1 MRKVRTPIFPTY
13 SDVRHLLRILPGV
26 PRVELMQMMSDIMD
40 QTGTPQNPVDWS
52 EPDTWIAERLTG
64 ASAMLAERIWA
75 ESGRELNPRYTRG
88 PYFLINGFGL
98 LAPDGNGVNQ
108 LTSRGR
114 GFLHGDPEVVRE
126 IDEAEGIP
134 DLLSMLAT
142 KTSAM
147 RGDLLPEWGAF
158 LREVSKFGT
167 ASTIKDTLRRR
178 VTNLVERGFIARD
191 GNTYSITPAG
201 IDYAASFAKSGA
213 ADPKREVM
221 RAINTFNQAQQQA
234 LRELLGEL
242 PPYQF
247 EHLVRDLLEAMGYE
261 DVKVTKQSGDRGV
274 DVVATVQF
282 GITTVTEV
290 VQVKRHKGSINRPVL
305 DQLRGAL
312 PYHEAIRGTIITLG
326 TFTKGCKE
334 VALYPGAAP
343 ITLIDGDRLLEL
355 LVRHE
360 IGIQKRP
367 AHIYELDEA
376 YLQPDEPVGAAIDL
390 DAEEVEESL
399 SFQL

>member
-1 MRKVRTPIFPTY
+1 MI
-13 SDVRHLLRILPGV
+13 
-26 PRVELMQMMSDIMD
+26 SDIMD

-52 EPDTWIAERLTG
+52 DPDTWIAERLTG
-64 ASAMLAERIWA
+64 ASAVLAKRIWE
-75 ESGRELNPRYTRG
+75 ESNHELNPRYTRG
-88 PYFLINGFGL
+88 PYFLINGFEL
-98 LAPDGNGVNQ
+98 LAPDGSGVYH
-108 LTSRGR
+108 LTGR
-114 GFLHGDPEVVRE
+114 GQAFLDGNAEVVRE
-126 IDEAEGIP
+126 IDDAEGIAE
-134 DLLSMLAT
+134 LLSMLAT

-158 LREVSKFGT
+158 LHEYSKFGT

-178 VTNLVERGFIARD
+178 LVNLVERTLVKRD
-191 GNTYSITPAG
+191 GNSYVITPAG
-201 IDYAASFAKSGA
+201 IDYAASFAQSGTV
-213 ADPKREVM
+213 DPKREVM
-221 RAINTFNQAQQQA
+221 RAINEFNQTQQQN
-234 LRELLGEL
+234 LRELLGNL

-261 DVKVTKQSGDRGV
+261 DVQVTKQSGDKGV

-312 PYHEAIRGTIITLG
+312 PYHKAIRGTIITLG
-326 TFTKGCKE
+326 TFTQGCKD

-343 ITLIDGDRLLEL
+343 ITLIDGDRLVEL

-360 IGIQKRP
+360 VGLQKKP
-367 AHIYELDEA
+367 AYIFELDEA
-376 YLQPDEPVGAAIDL
+376 YLQPNGPEPVEEMEASGHPVE
-390 DAEEVEESL
+390 AEVSL
-399 SFQL
+399 A